1 MLYHIAD
8 RRRWDDSRSVGRYTQ
23 STRGMEL
30 DDVGF
35 IHLCTEQQ
43 VAGVL
48 DRFYR
53 GVDELVLLHID
64 EHLVGAPIVFEDV
77 PGSDEQFPH
86 LYGPLESTAV
96 VRVEP
101 IRVEPLGSD
110 PPSIE

>member
-8 RRRWDDSRSVGRYTQ
+8 RHRWALSCDRGSYTQ

-35 IHLCTEQQ
+35 IHLCTAEQ

-53 GVDELVLLHID
+53 GVDDLVMLHID
-64 EHLVGAPIVFEDV
+64 EQRVRAPIVFEDV
-77 PGSDEQFPH
+77 PGADEQFPH
-86 LYGPLESTAV
+86 LYGPLEPSAV
-96 VRVEP
+96 VRATPVAARPVDTSTSVE
-101 IRVEPLGSD
+101 
-110 PPSIE
+110 